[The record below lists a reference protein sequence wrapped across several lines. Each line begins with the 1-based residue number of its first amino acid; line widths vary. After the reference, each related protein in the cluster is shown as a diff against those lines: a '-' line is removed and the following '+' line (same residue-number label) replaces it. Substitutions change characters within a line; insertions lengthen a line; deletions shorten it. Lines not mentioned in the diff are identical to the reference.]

1 VLPDALWPATFSPRD
16 KGLAV
21 NAPATGLI
29 PRQSRAPTLRFA
41 LRDLR
46 GGLAGLRIFLLCIA
60 LGVAAIVGVESLAR
74 ALNDG
79 MGREGRVILGGD
91 ASFALIHRRLSPD
104 EQRFLEARGS
114 LSTVATLRGMARAAG
129 GDATLIEIKAVEPS
143 WPRLGQAIFAP
154 PMSLE
159 EALGERDGA
168 FGVAVEEALLARLN
182 LKLGDVIRVGEANF
196 ALRTLLA
203 SEPDR
208 LATGIGLGP
217 RVLMSQAALD
227 VTKLVQPGSLVRWTT
242 RVVMGRPDDA
252 PDNSA
257 VQAFL
262 DEAKRTFPEAGWDA
276 RSRLA
281 INPDFSRDLDRFAEF
296 LALAGLLSLV
306 VGGVGVANAAQGF
319 VERKR
324 ATLAILKALGATGS
338 SVVGLALIEF
348 AIVALIGA
356 LAGALLGSAIPFIV
370 NGLFGSLLPIPLAPS
385 ISPSVMGLGLIY
397 GLLTAFTFSIGP
409 LGRAHDVPVTTLI
422 RDMIEERRGWPRLRY
437 LVGAA
442 AAGAALVALAVL
454 TSPQWSVAA
463 MVAGST
469 VAAFLALRVVA
480 FGIAYFAKRAPR
492 SRFVEWRMALAAIH
506 RPGALTPSVVLSL
519 GLGLTA
525 LVALTLIDANM
536 RAELRH
542 SEPGVTPSFF
552 FLDVRGA
559 EAGAFV
565 DFLKHEAEG
574 VKISET
580 PMMRGRFVRL
590 GDRPVEHVKP
600 SDKVAWALEG
610 DRGVTFAEKPP
621 EGSEV
626 VAGTWWPA
634 DYSGPPLVSMEK
646 EVAEGLGLQLGDTV
660 VVNVLGR
667 DIEAKLAS
675 LRKVN
680 WRSFAINFVLVY
692 SPNALKGAPY
702 TELVSAALPS
712 AAPDGELKLM
722 RAVAHDFP
730 DVASVRVREA
740 MENVET
746 LVAKLALAI
755 RAATGVALTTS
766 VLVLAGALAA
776 NRRARLADA
785 TILKI
790 LGATRGRLTMMFL
803 IEYALLGLATAAFG
817 VAAGTLAAYWV
828 AVRMMEFDFVFDW
841 PAALAAAGGGL
852 AITVGLGMIGA
863 WRTLS
868 QKPAAYLREL

>member
-1 VLPDALWPATFSPRD
+1 
-16 KGLAV
+16 V
-21 NAPATGLI
+21 NAPAAI
-29 PRQSRAPTLRFA
+29 SRTRSHAPGLRFA

-46 GGLAGLRIFLLCIA
+46 GGLAGLWIFLLCIA

-91 ASFALIHRRLSPD
+91 ASFSLIHRRLSAD
-104 EQRFLEARGS
+104 EQHFLEAHGS
-114 LSTVATLRGMARAAG
+114 LSTIATVRGMARAAS
-129 GDATLIEIKAVEPS
+129 GDAALIEIKAVESS
-143 WPRLGQAIFAP
+143 WPRLGQAVFAP
-154 PMSLE
+154 PMALKD
-159 EALGERDGA
+159 ALGERDGA
-168 FGVAVEEALLARLN
+168 FGVAVEEALIARLD
-182 LKLGDVIRVGEANF
+182 LKLGDVIRIGEANF
-196 ALRTLLA
+196 AVRTLLT

-208 LATGIGLGP
+208 LATGVGLGP

-227 VTKLVQPGSLVRWTT
+227 ATKLIQPGSLIRWTT
-242 RVVMGRPDDA
+242 RVIMGGADGTS
-252 PDNSA
+252 DNAS
-257 VQAFL
+257 VQAFMA
-262 DEAKRTFPEAGWDA
+262 EAKRAFPQAGWDA

-281 INPDFSRDLDRFAEF
+281 INPDFSRDIDRFTEY

-324 ATLAILKALGATGS
+324 ATLAILKAIGATGS
-338 SVVGLALIEF
+338 GVVGLALIEF

-356 LAGALLGSAIPFIV
+356 LLGAALGSAIPFAV
-370 NGLFGSLLPIPLAPS
+370 NWLFQSVLPIPLAPS
-385 ISPSVMGLGLIY
+385 IAPSVIGLGAIY
-397 GLLTAFTFSIGP
+397 GLLTALAFSIAP
-409 LGRAHDVPVTTLI
+409 LGRAHDLPVTTLI
-422 RDMIEERRGWPRLRY
+422 RDMVEERRGWPRARY
-437 LVGAA
+437 MAGSA

-454 TSPQWSVAA
+454 TSPQRSVAA
-463 MVAGST
+463 IVAGST
-469 VAAFLALRVVA
+469 VAAFLALRLIA
-480 FGIAYFAKRAPR
+480 FGVAYLARRAPR
-492 SRFVEWRMALAAIH
+492 SRLVEQRMALAAIH

-519 GLGLTA
+519 GLGLAA
-525 LVALTLIDANM
+525 LVALTLIDSNM

-559 EAGAFV
+559 DAPAFV
-565 DFLKHEAEG
+565 DFLKREAPD

-590 GDRPVEHVKP
+590 GERPVDQVKP

-610 DRGVTFAEKPP
+610 DRGVTFAAKPP

-626 VAGTWWPA
+626 VAGTWWPS

-646 EVAEGLGLQLGDTV
+646 EVAEGLGLHVGDTV

-667 DIEAKLAS
+667 DIEAKLAN

-680 WRSFAINFVLVY
+680 WKSFAINFVLVY
-692 SPNALKGAPY
+692 SPDALKGAPY
-702 TELVSAALPS
+702 SELVSAAIPS
-712 AAPDGELKLM
+712 AGPDAELKLM

-730 DVASVRVREA
+730 NVASVRVREA
-740 MENVET
+740 MENIET

-790 LGATRGRLTMMFL
+790 LGATRGRLTRMFL
-803 IEYALLGLATAAFG
+803 IEYALLGAATAAFG

-828 AVRMMEFDFVFDW
+828 ARGVMQSDFVFDW
-841 PAALAAAGGGL
+841 VGALIAAGGGL

>member
-1 VLPDALWPATFSPRD
+1 
-16 KGLAV
+16 
-21 NAPATGLI
+21 
-29 PRQSRAPTLRFA
+29 
-41 LRDLR
+41 
-46 GGLAGLRIFLLCIA
+46 
-60 LGVAAIVGVESLAR
+60 
-74 ALNDG
+74 
-79 MGREGRVILGGD
+79 GD
-91 ASFALIHRRLSPD
+91 ASFALVRRLSAD
-104 EQRFLEARGS
+104 ERRFLEAHGS
-114 LSTVATLRGMARAAG
+114 LSTIATLRGMARAAS
-129 GDATLIEIKAVEPS
+129 GDAALVEIKAVEPS
-143 WPRLGQAIFAP
+143 WPRLGQAVFAP
-154 PMSLE
+154 PMSIE
-159 EALGERDGA
+159 DALGEKDGV
-168 FGVAVEEALLARLN
+168 FGAAVEETLLARLN
-182 LKLGDVIRVGEANF
+182 LRLGDVIRIGEANF
-196 ALRTLLA
+196 AIRTLLV

-208 LATGIGLGP
+208 LVAVAGLGP

-227 VTKLVQPGSLVRWTT
+227 ATKLVQPGSLIRWTT
-242 RVVMGRPDDA
+242 RVIMGGPKGP

-257 VQAFL
+257 VQAFM
-262 DEAKRTFPEAGWDA
+262 DEAKRTFPQAGWDT

-281 INPDFSRDLDRFAEF
+281 ISPEFSRDVDRFAEF
-296 LALAGLLSLV
+296 LTLAGLLSLV

-324 ATLAILKALGATGS
+324 ATLAILKAIGATGS

-356 LAGALLGSAIPFIV
+356 LAGSLLGVAIPFVV
-370 NGLFGSLLPIPLAPS
+370 NWLFGSLLPLPLAPS
-385 ISPSVMGLGLIY
+385 ISLSVICLGLIY
-397 GLLTAFTFSIGP
+397 GLLTAFAFSIAP

-422 RDMIEERRGWPRLRY
+422 RDMIEERRGWPRKRY
-437 LVGAA
+437 L
-442 AAGAALVALAVL
+442 AGAALAGAALIALAIV
-454 TSPQWSVAA
+454 TSPQRSVAA

-469 VAAFLALRVVA
+469 VAAFLGLRLVA
-480 FGIAYFAKRAPR
+480 FGVAYLARRAPS

-536 RAELRH
+536 RAGLRH

-552 FLDVRGA
+552 FFDVRGGDA
-559 EAGAFV
+559 AAFV
-565 DFLKHEAEG
+565 DFVKREAPG
-574 VKISET
+574 VKTSET

-590 GDRPVEHVKP
+590 GDRPAEQVKP
-600 SDKVAWALEG
+600 NDKVAWALEG
-610 DRGVTFAEKPP
+610 DRGVTFTENVP

-626 VAGTWWPA
+626 VDGTWWPA
-634 DYSGPPLVSMEK
+634 GYSGPPLVSMEK
-646 EVAEGLGLQLGDTV
+646 EVAEGLGLHLGDTV

-667 DIEAKLAS
+667 DISAKLAN

-692 SPNALKGAPY
+692 SPDALKGAPY
-702 TELVSAALPS
+702 TELVSASLPT
-712 AAPDGELKLM
+712 AAADAELKLL

-730 DVASVRVREA
+730 DVGSVRVREA
-740 MENVET
+740 LEGVEA

-790 LGATRGRLTMMFL
+790 LGATRGRLTTMFL
-803 IEYALLGLATAAFG
+803 IEYALLGAATAAFG
-817 VAAGTLAAYWV
+817 VAAGTIAAYWV
-828 AVRMMEFDFVFDW
+828 AVRMMDLDFVFDW
-841 PAALAAAGGGL
+841 PAALAAAAGGL

-863 WRTLS
+863 
-868 QKPAAYLREL
+868 

>member
-1 VLPDALWPATFSPRD
+1 M
-16 KGLAV
+16 
-21 NAPATGLI
+21 NAPAVMTQARG
-29 PRQSRAPTLRFA
+29 RAPTLRFA

-46 GGLAGLRIFLLCIA
+46 GGLAGLWIFLLCIA

-91 ASFALIHRRLSPD
+91 ASFSLIHRRLSAD
-104 EQRFLEARGS
+104 EQHFLQAHGS
-114 LSTVATLRGMARAAG
+114 LSTIATVRGMARPAS
-129 GDATLIEIKAVEPS
+129 GDAALIEIKAVEPS
-143 WPRLGQAIFAP
+143 WPALGAAVFAP

-159 EALGERDGA
+159 DALGKRDGA
-168 FGVAVEEALLARLN
+168 FGAAVEETLLARLN
-182 LKLGDVIRVGEANF
+182 LKLGDVIRIGEASF
-196 ALRTLLA
+196 AIRTLLV

-208 LATGIGLGP
+208 LATGVGLGP
-217 RVLMSQAALD
+217 RVLISQAALD
-227 VTKLVQPGSLVRWTT
+227 ATKLVQPGSLVRWTT
-242 RVVMGRPDDA
+242 RVVIGRVGGA
-252 PDNSA
+252 PDNAA
-257 VQAFL
+257 VQAFM
-262 DEAKRTFPEAGWDA
+262 DQAKRTFPQAGWDA

-281 INPDFSRDLDRFAEF
+281 ISPDFSRDLDRFAEF

-324 ATLAILKALGATGS
+324 ATLAILKAIGATGS
-338 SVVGLALIEF
+338 GVVGLALIEF

-356 LAGALLGSAIPFIV
+356 LAGAALGSGIPFAV
-370 NGLFGSLLPIPLAPS
+370 NWLFGSLLPIPLAPS
-385 ISPSVMGLGLIY
+385 ISPSVIGLGLIY
-397 GLLTAFTFSIGP
+397 GLLTALAFSIAP
-409 LGRAHDVPVTTLI
+409 LGRAHDLPVTTLI
-422 RDMIEERRGWPRLRY
+422 RDMIEERRGWPRKRY

-442 AAGAALVALAVL
+442 LAGAALVALAVL
-454 TSPQWSVAA
+454 TSPQRSVAA
-463 MVAGST
+463 MVAVAT
-469 VAAFLALRVVA
+469 VAALLALRVVA
-480 FGIAYFAKRAPR
+480 FAIAYLARRAPS

-519 GLGLTA
+519 GLGLSA
-525 LVALTLIDANM
+525 LVALTLIDATM

-559 EAGAFV
+559 DAGAFV
-565 DFLKHEAEG
+565 DFVKREAPG

-590 GDRPVEHVKP
+590 GDRPVEQVKP

-610 DRGVTFAEKPP
+610 DRGVTFAERPP

-646 EVAEGLGLQLGDTV
+646 EVAEGLGLHLGDTV

-667 DIEAKLAS
+667 DISAKLAN

-702 TELVSAALPS
+702 TELVSASLPF
-712 AAPDGELKLM
+712 G
-722 RAVAHDFP
+722 RA
-730 DVASVRVREA
+730 
-740 MENVET
+740 
-746 LVAKLALAI
+746 
-755 RAATGVALTTS
+755 G
-766 VLVLAGALAA
+766 
-776 NRRARLADA
+776 RRA
-785 TILKI
+785 
-790 LGATRGRLTMMFL
+790 
-803 IEYALLGLATAAFG
+803 
-817 VAAGTLAAYWV
+817 
-828 AVRMMEFDFVFDW
+828 
-841 PAALAAAGGGL
+841 
-852 AITVGLGMIGA
+852 
-863 WRTLS
+863 
-868 QKPAAYLREL
+868 

>member
-1 VLPDALWPATFSPRD
+1 M
-16 KGLAV
+16 
-21 NAPATGLI
+21 
-29 PRQSRAPTLRFA
+29 RFA

-79 MGREGRVILGGD
+79 LGREGRVILGGD
-91 ASFALIHRRLSPD
+91 ASFSLIHRRLSAD
-104 EQRFLEARGS
+104 EQRFLAAHGS
-114 LSTVATLRGMARAAG
+114 LSTIATVRGMARAAS
-129 GDATLIEIKAVEPS
+129 GDAALIEIKAVEPS
-143 WPRLGQAIFAP
+143 WPRLGAAVFAP
-154 PMSLE
+154 SMSLDD
-159 EALGERDGA
+159 ALGERDGV
-168 FGVAVEEALLARLN
+168 FGAAVEEALLARLN
-182 LKLGDVIRVGEANF
+182 LKLGDVIRIGEASF
-196 ALRTLLA
+196 ALRTLLV

-208 LATGIGLGP
+208 LATGVGLGP
-217 RVLMSQAALD
+217 RALISQAALD
-227 VTKLVQPGSLVRWTT
+227 ATQLVQPGSLVRWTT
-242 RVVMGRPDDA
+242 RVVMGGPNGA

-257 VQAFL
+257 VQAL
-262 DEAKRTFPEAGWDA
+262 MGQAKRTFPEAGWDA
-276 RSRLA
+276 RSRL
-281 INPDFSRDLDRFAEF
+281 NVSPDFSRDLDRFAEF
-296 LALAGLLSLV
+296 LTLAGLLSLV

-319 VERKR
+319 VDRKR
-324 ATLAILKALGATGS
+324 ATLAILKAIGATGS
-338 SVVGLALIEF
+338 GVVALALIEF

-356 LAGALLGSAIPFIV
+356 LAGAALGSAIPFAV
-370 NGLFGSLLPIPLAPS
+370 DWLFGSLLPIPLAPS
-385 ISPSVMGLGLIY
+385 IAPSLIGLGLAY
-397 GLLTAFTFSIGP
+397 GLLTALAFSIAP

-422 RDMIEERRGWPRLRY
+422 RDLVEERRGWPRKRY
-437 LVGAA
+437 LGLAA
-442 AAGAALVALAVL
+442 LAGAALVALAVL
-454 TSPQWSVAA
+454 TSPQQSIAA
-463 MVAGST
+463 MVAGAT

-480 FGIAYFAKRAPR
+480 FCIAYLARWAPASR
-492 SRFVEWRMALAAIH
+492 SVEWRMALAAIH

-525 LVALTLIDANM
+525 LVALTLIDTNM
-536 RAELRH
+536 RAELRQ

-559 EAGAFV
+559 DAGAFV
-565 DFLKHEAEG
+565 DFVKREALG

-580 PMMRGRFVRL
+580 PMMRGRFVTI
-590 GDRPVEHVKP
+590 GGRPVEKVKP

-646 EVAEGLGLQLGDTV
+646 EVAAGLGLHLGDTV

-667 DIEAKLAS
+667 DIAAKLAN

-680 WRSFAINFVLVY
+680 WKSFAINFVLVY

-702 TELVSAALPS
+702 TELVSTALP
-712 AAPDGELKLM
+712 ADAPDAELALM
-722 RAVAHDFP
+722 RAVARQFP
-730 DVASVRVREA
+730 AVASVRVREA
-740 MENVET
+740 MDNIET

-803 IEYALLGLATAAFG
+803 IEYALLGAATAAFG

-828 AVRMMEFDFVFDW
+828 VERTMQFDFVFDW
-841 PAALAAAGGGL
+841 RAALAAAGGGL

>member
-1 VLPDALWPATFSPRD
+1 M
-16 KGLAV
+16 
-21 NAPATGLI
+21 NAPATGLT
-29 PRQSRAPTLRFA
+29 PRPSRAPTLRFA

-46 GGLAGLRIFLLCIA
+46 GGLKGLWIFLLCIA

-91 ASFALIHRRLSPD
+91 ASFSLIHRRLVPD
-104 EQRFLEARGS
+104 EQRFLEAHGS
-114 LSTVATLRGMARAAG
+114 LSTIATLRGMARPAN
-129 GDATLIEIKAVEPS
+129 GDAALIEIKAVESS
-143 WPRLGQAIFAP
+143 WPTLGAAVFAP
-154 PMSLE
+154 PMSLDD
-159 EALGERDGA
+159 ALGEKNGVFGA
-168 FGVAVEEALLARLN
+168 AVEEALLARLN
-182 LKLGDVIRVGEANF
+182 LKLGDVIRIGEASF
-196 ALRTLLA
+196 ALRTILV

-208 LATGIGLGP
+208 LATGVGLGP
-217 RVLMSQAALD
+217 RVLTSQAALD
-227 VTKLVQPGSLVRWTT
+227 ATKLVQPGSLVRWTT
-242 RVVMGRPDDA
+242 RVVMGGPGGE
-252 PDNSA
+252 PDNAA
-257 VQAFL
+257 VQAFM
-262 DEAKRTFPEAGWDA
+262 DQAKRTFPQAGWDA

-281 INPDFSRDLDRFAEF
+281 ISPDFSRDLDRFAEF

-324 ATLAILKALGATGS
+324 ATLAILKAIGATGS
-338 SVVGLALIEF
+338 SVVSLALIEF

-356 LAGALLGSAIPFIV
+356 LAGAALGSAIPFAV
-370 NGLFGSLLPIPLAPS
+370 NWLFGSLLPIPLAPS
-385 ISPSVMGLGLIY
+385 ISPSVVGLGLVY
-397 GLLTAFTFSIGP
+397 GLLTALAFSIAP
-409 LGRAHDVPVTTLI
+409 LGRAHDLPVTTLI

-442 AAGAALVALAVL
+442 LAGAALIALAVL
-454 TSPQWSVAA
+454 TSPQRSVAA

-469 VAAFLALRVVA
+469 VAAFLALRLVA
-480 FGIAYFAKRAPR
+480 FGLAYLARRAPS

-536 RAELRH
+536 RSELRH

-559 EAGAFV
+559 DAGAFV
-565 DFLKHEAEG
+565 DFVKREAPG

-590 GDRPVEHVKP
+590 GDRPVEQVKP

-610 DRGVTFAEKPP
+610 DRGVTFADKPP

-626 VAGTWWPA
+626 VAGTWWA
-634 DYSGPPLVSMEK
+634 SDYSGPPLVSMEK
-646 EVAEGLGLQLGDTV
+646 EVAEGLGLHLGDTV

-667 DIEAKLAS
+667 DISAKLAN

-702 TELVSAALPS
+702 TELVSASLPS
-712 AAPDGELKLM
+712 AAADAELKLM

-730 DVASVRVREA
+730 NVASVRVREA

-746 LVAKLALAI
+746 LVMKLALAI
-755 RAATGVALTTS
+755 RAATGVALATS

-790 LGATRGRLTMMFL
+790 LGATRRRLTTMFL

-817 VAAGTLAAYWV
+817 VAAGTIAAYWV
-828 AVRMMEFDFVFDW
+828 AVRIMELDFVFDW
-841 PAALAAAGGGL
+841 RAALAAAAGGL

-863 WRTLS
+863 WRVLS